1 MTAVYID
8 WCANKYLRLFLLV
21 RPGHSIAKRDE
32 YDKSIKALTGY
43 GPHAD
48 RQFKGDRSGAGIHTQ
63 LGFLFNEF

>member
-8 WCANKYLRLFLLV
+8 WWANKYLRLFLLV

-32 YDKSIKALTGY
+32 YDNSIKALTGY

-48 RQFKGDRSGAGIHTQ
+48 WQFKGGQVRGGHTHTTR
-63 LGFLFNEF
+63 FFI